1 MYNKVFMLVGIRN
14 FEIPHRPGTGLQIRV
29 GVNTGCCVAG
39 VVGTKMPRYCLF
51 GDAINVASRM
61 ESHGERKGI
70 SRSTFMHLSFTY
82 VYVLNHYCQLYW
94 SGPYCMFV
102 QE

>member
-1 MYNKVFMLVGIRN
+1 MLVGMRN
-14 FEIPHRPGTGLQIRV
+14 FEIPHRPGAGLQIRV

-61 ESHGERKGI
+61 ESNGQRKTVFI
-70 SRSTFMHLSFTY
+70 NICMCHLSKLNLSDVSSFTETS
-82 VYVLNHYCQLYW
+82 L
-94 SGPYCMFV
+94 YCMFS